1 MHQHQLVIGPE
12 HQQHQPVIGPEHQ
25 QHQRANIISRLL
37 SEHRQFQPTPGPS
50 IISISQA
57 SFEHHQHLSRSS
69 VGSIM
74 RAQASSAGPRL
85 SIIGFSRPLSEHP
98 QRPQPQAS
106 SASAGYPARTS
117 VASAG
122 PRLSIISI
130 SRLSGPSINSIS
142 RASFQH
148 HQHHR
153 ASPGLR
159 LGIISISRPTGPSI
173 ISISAKTSSA
183 GSLPSILSL
192 RPQAKHHQH

>member
-106 SASAGYPARTS
+106 SASAGHRAGASSAS
-117 VASAG
+117 VG
-122 PRLSIISI
+122 PRLSIII
-130 SRLSGPSINSIS
+130 FSRPSGPSITSIRGPLS
-142 RASFQH
+142 E
-148 HQHHR
+148 
-153 ASPGLR
+153 
-159 LGIISISRPTGPSI
+159 RPQSQPTPGPSI
-173 ISISAKTSSA
+173 ISISRSSGPSMISISIYPSSA
-183 GSLPSILSL
+183 SAGH
-192 RPQAKHHQH
+192 RARA